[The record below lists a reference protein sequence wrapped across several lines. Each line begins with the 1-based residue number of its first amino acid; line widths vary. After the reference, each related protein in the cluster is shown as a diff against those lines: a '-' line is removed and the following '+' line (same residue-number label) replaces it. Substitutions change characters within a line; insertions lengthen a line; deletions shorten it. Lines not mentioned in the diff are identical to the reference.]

1 MKCWSLNLQGR
12 RCSES
17 SKSSKVS
24 VRKPGTPH
32 PRSSQP
38 MKGCGDVSRV
48 RVKVNPNTLKVLKSL
63 QVYSIHLHPC
73 KDLL

>member
-1 MKCWSLNLQGR
+1 MKCGSLNLQGQ

-17 SKSSKVS
+17 SKSSKAG
-24 VRKPGTPH
+24 VRKPGIPH

-38 MKGCGDVSRV
+38 MKRCGEILRV
-48 RVKVNPNTLKVLKSL
+48 RVRVTLNILKVLKSL
-63 QVYSIHLHPC
+63 QVYLIHLHPC

>member
-1 MKCWSLNLQGR
+1 MKCGSLNLQGR

-17 SKSSKVS
+17 SKSSKVG

-38 MKGCGDVSRV
+38 MKRCEKILRV
-48 RVKVNPNTLKVLKSL
+48 RVRVTLNILKVLKSL
-63 QVYSIHLHPC
+63 QVYLIHLHPC

>member
-1 MKCWSLNLQGR
+1 MKCRSLNLQGR

-32 PRSSQP
+32 PRFPQP
-38 MKGCGDVSRV
+38 MKRCGEILRV
-48 RVKVNPNTLKVLKSL
+48 RVRVDPNILKVLKSL
-63 QVYSIHLHPC
+63 QVYSIHMNPC

>member
-1 MKCWSLNLQGR
+1 MKCGSLNLQGR

-38 MKGCGDVSRV
+38 MKRCGETSRV
-48 RVKVNPNTLKVLKSL
+48 RVRVNPNVLKVLKSL
-63 QVYSIHLHPC
+63 
-73 KDLL
+73 